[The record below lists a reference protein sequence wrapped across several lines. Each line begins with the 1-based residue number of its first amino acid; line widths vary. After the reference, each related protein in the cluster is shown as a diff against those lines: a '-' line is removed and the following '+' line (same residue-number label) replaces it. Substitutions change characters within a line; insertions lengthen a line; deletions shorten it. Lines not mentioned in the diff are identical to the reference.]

1 MKKLFFLVIVWS
13 ALLIGEAKKP
23 RCQVRVLLEEKT
35 DFNGNI
41 WVIES
46 PQGFLLTDP
55 ADPERTIELK
65 DPRLTVELLDAI
77 VWINGKK
84 LLDDRVKI
92 DAIDGHLKV
101 NGLSYQGSL
110 IVVIEPID
118 KKLFLV
124 NKVDL
129 EDYVF
134 SVVRWESW
142 PGWPLEFNKAFAI
155 TCRTY
160 VIHKIMAAR
169 QAKKKTAAQ
178 MLYDIKATNIHQTY
192 KGVDAFDHIRQAVEE
207 TAGLIMTHKKKPIMA
222 MYDACCGGIIPAH
235 SVSIDFRDAPYL
247 SRKYACTTCK
257 DFKIFNWSKSYDI
270 EQFSKMLQKESK
282 RVRALQDIKVSK
294 KDKAGLVQE
303 VRVKLGNTWTS
314 LTGKKVYS
322 LCKNIKSF
330 CFSVNKQADKIIF
343 EGKGFG
349 HHMGLCQWGASR
361 MVKDGA
367 DHRQVLDFYYPG
379 VTVMKVETI

>member
-1 MKKLFFLVIVWS
+1 MKYLLFFFCFFL
-13 ALLIGEAKKP
+13 AATKQ
-23 RCQVRVLLEEKT
+23 CQVRVLLEER
-35 DFNGNI
+35 DHYNGML

-55 ADPERTIELK
+55 ADAERTTTIT
-65 DPRLTVELLDAI
+65 DSCLTIAFLDGLL
-77 VWINGKK
+77 WLNGKK

-92 DAIDGHLKV
+92 DAIDHHLTV

-110 IVVIEPID
+110 IIVADSAE
-118 KKLFLV
+118 KKLFLI
-124 NKVDL
+124 NKVHL

-160 VIHKIMAAR
+160 VLQKIMAAR
-169 QAKKKTAAQ
+169 SAKKKKNAPI
-178 MLYDIKATNIHQTY
+178 LYDIKATNIHQTY
-192 KGVDAFDHIRQAVEE
+192 KGIDACEHIRQAVQE
-207 TAGLIMTHKKKPIMA
+207 TAGLIMTHKKKPIIA

-235 SVSIDFRDAPYL
+235 SKSMDFRDAPYL
-247 SRKYACTTCK
+247 ARKHACTHCK
-257 DFKIFNWSKSYDI
+257 DFKIFNWTRSYDI
-270 EQFSKMLQKESK
+270 DQFSQMVQKDNK
-282 RVRALQDIKVSK
+282 RIRKLTDIKVSK
-294 KDKAGLVQE
+294 KDTAGLVQE
-303 VRVKLGNTWTS
+303 VRVKLGNSWTT

-322 LCKNIKSF
+322 LCKHIKSF
-330 CFSVNKQADKIIF
+330 CFSITKKDNKIIF
-343 EGKGFG
+343 DGKGFG
-349 HHMGLCQWGASR
+349 HHIGLCQWGASR
-361 MVKDGA
+361 MIKDGA